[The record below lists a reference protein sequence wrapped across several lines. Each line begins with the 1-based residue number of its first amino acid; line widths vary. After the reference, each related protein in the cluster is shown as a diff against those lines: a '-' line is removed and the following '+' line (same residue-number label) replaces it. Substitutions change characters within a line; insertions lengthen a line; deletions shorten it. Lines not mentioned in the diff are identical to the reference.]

1 MSLSKAVDKESLLMS
16 YVEISTHD
24 SYLNPQPQGR
34 KNFK

>member
-16 YVEISTHD
+16 YVEISTYD
-24 SYLNPQPQGR
+24 SYLNPQGR